1 MNEHLKPCKFDN
13 DHPFYQKQMSAS
25 IYKPKYV
32 SMNHYRHNVV
42 TKCCHRMR
50 KLYDGGM
57 CRACFYASLRFNIKT
72 KMTKTLARKQ
82 EESTPSL

>member
-13 DHPFYQKQMSAS
+13 DRPFYQKRMSAS

-32 SMNHYRHNVV
+32 SMNHYRHNIV
-42 TKCCHRMR
+42 TKCRHRIR

-57 CRACFYASLRFNIKT
+57 CRACFYASKRSKINT
-72 KMTKTLARKQ
+72 KITSTLARQQ
-82 EESTPSL
+82 EISTLSL